1 MKTGAHDNLQLLFP
15 TVVQVSQ
22 IEGAAEL
29 NAKLLRSIY
38 AIKEKQPNTKPNS
51 WSCSVYTTIS
61 SSLELLDLEEF
72 KEFRDI
78 VQAKVMRYATA
89 LKFDVEK
96 HPLRLNECWIN
107 VYNKQHSQE
116 IHLHPNSVFSG
127 IYYVKAPEG
136 CAPTLFYSPNADVML
151 EPPTVHNT
159 PLNTGLSSFD
169 AIEGR
174 MLVFRSSVRHS
185 VLPSVIDEDRVTI
198 AFNVT
203 M

>member
-1 MKTGAHDNLQLLFP
+1 MTNAADDKLELLFP

-22 IEGAAEL
+22 VEGATEL
-29 NAKLLRSIY
+29 NAGLLRAIY

-72 KEFRDI
+72 KEFREI
-78 VQAKVMRYATA
+78 VQAKVTRYATA
-89 LKFDVEK
+89 LKFDVAK

-107 VYNKQHSQE
+107 VYSKQHSQE
-116 IHLHPNSVFSG
+116 IHLHQNSVFSG
-127 IYYVKAPEG
+127 IYYVKAPAG
-136 CAPTLFYSPNADVML
+136 CAPTLVYSPMADVML
-151 EPPTVHNT
+151 EPPTVQNT

-174 MLVFRSSVRHS
+174 MLVFRSCVRHS

>member
-1 MKTGAHDNLQLLFP
+1 MTTGGQDDLQLLFP

-29 NAKLLRSIY
+29 NAGLLRSIY

-61 SSLELLDLEEF
+61 SSLELLELEEF
-72 KEFRDI
+72 RQFRDI
-78 VQAKVMRYATA
+78 VRAKVMSYATA
-89 LKFDVEK
+89 LKFDVAK
-96 HPLRLNECWIN
+96 HPPRINECWIN
-107 VYNKQHSQE
+107 VYSKQHSQE
-116 IHLHPNSVFSG
+116 IHLHQNSVFSG
-127 IYYVKAPEG
+127 IYYVKAPPG
-136 CAPTLFYSPNADVML
+136 CAPTLFYSPMADVML
-151 EPPTVHNT
+151 EPPTVQNT

-169 AIEGR
+169 AVEGR

-185 VLPSVIDEDRVTI
+185 VLPSMIDEDRVTI
-198 AFNVT
+198 SFNVT